1 MAEYTERADAKVGVQ
16 TSFKAVYGEATY
28 KRIEEDIVFFRRQ
41 AADDQIDDRDKK
53 RYARIVILLMAFYL

>member
-41 AADDQIDDRDKK
+41 AADDTGN
-53 RYARIVILLMAFYL
+53 VEGESGE